1 MNAAQ
6 LSPSY
11 VSAHEFVQ
19 STRALDRVHTELN
32 SRRGDEDKRTAVCE
46 FVVRVPTNDPSHFAT
61 AIQAL
66 HLSLEASILIVEAA
80 REQNPTRLEDPDE
93 FKAWADKAL
102 AAWVTE
108 EETWSRRGELLETT
122 LLWYG
127 SGNWKGLLNPRT
139 VVPLVTVAAVAE
151 LAQAIMDALVDHDVL
166 ANTTGTIT
174 GGAITIGA
182 SVIQTIAASLSSRLP
197 DDTAVSTELHTGS
210 VSYFAV
216 VAPTGSTVDAR
227 RLVTVLRI
235 SGLDLRN
242 IFFCSGTAGARKEGR
257 EERTGDRCGLGR
269 EGERL
274 GQLGLE
280 LDGGQAA
287 EGVLGSL
294 PVILP
299 LDPDDDGEPQ
309 ILPGG
314 PP

>member
-1 MNAAQ
+1 MRAIISRHVSSSGRLGAMNAAQ

-242 IFFCSGTAGARKEGR
+242 IFFCSGTAGARKEGSDVG
-257 EERTGDRCGLGR
+257 TGDIKHG
-269 EGERL
+269 
-274 GQLGLE
+274 
-280 LDGGQAA
+280 
-287 EGVLGSL
+287 
-294 PVILP
+294 
-299 LDPDDDGEPQ
+299 
-309 ILPGG
+309 
-314 PP
+314 